1 MTRGPILKRLLRC
14 EKFTSDFVNLYMTTI
29 QLKTEIQKELD
40 LVSVDALQDV
50 LEYIKQIQHRSP
62 EQLKRYRNFKKILA
76 EDDKLFERL
85 AK

>member
-1 MTRGPILKRLLRC
+1 MTSI
-14 EKFTSDFVNLYMTTI
+14 E
-29 QLKTEIQKELD
+29 LKTKIQKELD
-40 LVSVDALQDV
+40 LVSEDALREV